1 MVSSAPSLSFSP
13 ASLNFGTVDV
23 GTSCDWNDYKIYNAS
38 ASYAAA
44 MNMSVSFKVSKNS
57 DEARDE
63 SWIHVSTS
71 VESGPITISKASG
84 KEMQGQSVPHGSPA
98 SHVSVLYSAKA
109 IVPAAATTSGTV
121 KFALHHRY
129 QYTG

>member
-13 ASLNFGTVDV
+13 VSLNFGTIDV
-23 GTSCDWNDYKIYNAS
+23 GTSCDWNDYKIFNAS

-44 MNMSVSFKVSKNS
+44 MNMSVSFKASKNS
-57 DEARDE
+57 DEAGDE
-63 SWIHVSTS
+63 SWVHVSTAK
-71 VESGPITISKASG
+71 ESGPITISKTGG
-84 KEMQGQSVPHGSPA
+84 KEIQGQSVPARQTQRSI
-98 SHVSVLYSAKA
+98 LYSAKVL
-109 IVPAAATTSGTV
+109 VPAGAATSGTV